1 MKNVLI
7 LTSVVFG
14 FLTCMV
20 SCTGCS
26 KSDVA
31 PTQNA
36 TTLTLSDQEKS
47 DLLFLREEE
56 KLARDIYLHA
66 WEKYQ
71 HMAFDHISHS
81 EQTHMDKALELIN
94 KYGLTDPA
102 STERGVFKNPDLQ
115 ALYNQLLAKTDESE
129 LDALI
134 VGATIEDLDINDID
148 NLITHTTNADLLAMY
163 DNLNCGSRNH
173 MRAFSGQIEANGGTY
188 TPQFIS
194 AEKYKSILESEKENC
209 GGGH

>member
-1 MKNVLI
+1 M
-7 LTSVVFG
+7 T
-14 FLTCMV
+14 TCFI

-31 PTQNA
+31 PIQNA
-36 TTLTLSDQEKS
+36 TTLTLTEQEKS

-66 WEKYQ
+66 WEKYK
-71 HMAFDHISHS
+71 HMTFDHISNS
-81 EQTHMDKALELIN
+81 EQTHMDRALDLIH

-102 STERGVFKNPDLQ
+102 ISERGVFNNPNLQ
-115 ALYNQLLAKTDESE
+115 VLYNQLLSKTNQSE

-148 NLITHTTNADLLAMY
+148 KLLTHTSNPDLITVYSD
-163 DNLNCGSRNH
+163 LNCGSRNH
-173 MRAFSGQIEANGGTY
+173 MRAFSSQIETSGGSY
-188 TPQFIS
+188 TPQYVS
-194 AEKYKSILESEKENC
+194 PEKYKSIIENEKENC